1 MLHVLNLVNYFL
13 VFFFFLKS
21 SSGDLKVG
29 TAPQGP
35 PSRHKKGLWTSAT
48 LAQEAKELTRM
59 VRAIL
64 EVDCK

>member
-1 MLHVLNLVNYFL
+1 MSQFHLCLTFGIIVFSFL
-13 VFFFFLKS
+13 C

-29 TAPQGP
+29 TSPQGL

>member
-1 MLHVLNLVNYFL
+1 MSHVLNFRNYFL
-13 VFFFFLKS
+13 VFFFFKS

-29 TAPQGP
+29 TPPQGL